1 MVIHSIFV
9 EQAMLALAVMKKYIN
24 PQTKS
29 QTFSAIVYNLRQ
41 KQIYNTMS
49 SSVL

>member
-9 EQAMLALAVMKKYIN
+9 EQAMLAVMKKYIN
-24 PQTKS
+24 LQTKS

-41 KQIYNTMS
+41 KQMYNTLS